1 MGQTSSRYS
10 AGHIRQSARI
20 YLLGKL
26 VSAVGGIIAVILLAR
41 YLSIAEFAVYSA
53 LTGFVEMFTALA
65 GFGITHALLRFLPEL
80 FAKHQD
86 HSMKRLIGI
95 GILTRTFTLTIAVI
109 LVSFGSEPVTGFF
122 KLSEWQDTFN
132 LFLLLVWVRVTFHF
146 LFQIL
151 ETLLAQAVGQSGFVL
166 TNILKLA
173 GIVTAIVWEQ
183 LDLLLVIRIEIA
195 AEIIGAGVL
204 ALGLIRRIKA
214 HCNHDELKSGWL
226 ASNWQRVWRF
236 GLIGYLQHLAVL
248 LYGGSPNRLAGARYL
263 ASGDMASLGFAQSL
277 VDTMRRYLPAQL
289 FQGIIYPVI
298 IARYA
303 TGRNF
308 ADIARIT
315 DLLLRF
321 NTVVLGIPLVILLV
335 SGEDLLSFLSNDKY
349 SEQACLGLILFS
361 VALAFESDR
370 FLLDIL
376 VQAVERFDML
386 LYTNLLLSASLFLA
400 LFLFPTMGVAAI
412 PLANIAGLVV
422 ANAIVRIW
430 LRLKGFK
437 CRMTWS
443 SYVKIIFA
451 SILSVTTGRFTNE
464 WLAQNEIIITWLYH
478 WIISGSIAIVSYLFL
493 ILLLKP
499 FSNEELSGL
508 KRIKQGEG

>member
-1 MGQTSSRYS
+1 MSDKSSRYS
-10 AGHIRQSARI
+10 ADHIHSSARI

-26 VSAVGGIIAVILLAR
+26 ISAATGIVAVILLAR

-80 FAKHQD
+80 YAKHQD
-86 HSMKRLIGI
+86 RSMKQLIGV
-95 GILTRTFTLTIAVI
+95 GMLTRTLTLTIAVVI
-109 LVSFGSEPVTGFF
+109 VGFGSGPVAGFF
-122 KLSEWQDTFN
+122 NLSEWQDSFN
-132 LFLLLVWVRVTFHF
+132 LFLLLVWVRVTFYF

-151 ETLLAQAVGQSGFVL
+151 ETLLAQSVGQSGFVL
-166 TNILKLA
+166 ANILKLS
-173 GIVTAIVWEQ
+173 GIATGIYYQQ

-195 AEIIGAGVL
+195 GEIIGVGVL
-204 ALGLIRRIKA
+204 ALGLIRRLRVHA
-214 HCNHDELKSGWL
+214 GNDDSDTGWVGN
-226 ASNWQRVWRF
+226 NWQRIWRF

-248 LYGGSPNRLAGARYL
+248 LYGSSPNRLAGARYL
-263 ASGDMASLGFAQSL
+263 PSTEMASLGFAQSL
-277 VDTMRRYLPAQL
+277 IDTIRRYLPAQL
-289 FQGIIYPVI
+289 FQGIIYPVV

-303 TGRNF
+303 TGRDF

-321 NTVVLGIPLVILLV
+321 NTVVLGMPLVIFLV
-335 SGEDLLSFLSNDKY
+335 SGTDLLSFLSDGKY

-361 VALAFESDR
+361 IALAFESDR
-370 FLLDIL
+370 YLLDML

-400 LFLFPTMGVAAI
+400 LWLFPIMGIAAI
-412 PLANIAGLVV
+412 PVANITGLLLANGV
-422 ANAIVRIW
+422 VRIW

-437 CRMTWS
+437 CQITWT
-443 SYVKIIFA
+443 SYFRIILA
-451 SILSVTTGRFTNE
+451 GLISIKTGWYLME
-464 WLAQNEIIITWLYH
+464 WLAQNEIVTGWLYH
-478 WIISGSIAIVSYLFL
+478 WIISGVAAIGSYLLL

-499 FSNEELSGL
+499 FSGEELSGL
-508 KRIKQGEG
+508 RRIKQGKE